1 MCMMQPRENTSKDEG
16 LSVSCSYLVTPFI
29 FFLLIF
35 IVGLFFPF
43 SLYQVA
49 GLTLVSHRRR
59 NLRVLPPP
67 PPCSSLDVLL
77 VFLFRLF
84 VFLPP
89 SEINGGVLRCTGLRR
104 KGISRW

>member
-1 MCMMQPRENTSKDEG
+1 MMQPRENTSKDEG

-67 PPCSSLDVLL
+67 PLVRLL
-77 VFLFRLF
+77 MFCLSFYF
-84 VFLPP
+84 VFSFFFHLA
-89 SEINGGVLRCTGLRR
+89 R
-104 KGISRW
+104 